1 MTPDIMLLFVVAGLL
16 TAALSGHPSPAPSRQ
31 PNTTSEESQLLQ
43 PGERLQVRLMNGS
56 SRCNGT
62 AEVWFRQSWEP
73 ACGALWDLRASEAV
87 CRSLGCGRA
96 EPLEQPVPPTPAL
109 PTGAA
114 AGNASWAPNTTWALA
129 PTVQCSGPEWQL
141 CKVVEHACSSDERP
155 VQVTCAENLDLKLVG
170 GGSPCE
176 GRVEML
182 EHGQWGSV
190 CDDTWDLDDAHVV
203 CRQLS
208 CGWAVQA
215 LPGLHFAPGQ
225 GRIHRDQVNCSGS
238 ETYLWDC
245 LGLPGNGYCG
255 HKEDAGVVCSE
266 HQSWR
271 LTGGADPCEGQVEVY
286 FRGVWNTVCD
296 STWYEP
302 EANVLCRDLGCG
314 TLARVPKG
322 LPHSLSGKMYYSC
335 EGGEPTLSE
344 CFWRFNNSNL
354 CRQSQAARV
363 LCSGA
368 RSLLNLSTSEIPATG
383 QPVTVESSVTVKMKD
398 WESREL
404 MLLIPCIVLGILLLV
419 SLSFIAIILL
429 RIKGKYALPAMVNHQ
444 HLPTTT
450 PAGTTSYQEVPI
462 TIAKEEIPKLPIQVQ
477 APPPEDSNSSSDSDY
492 EHYDFSS
499 QPPVALTTFYNSQR
513 HRFTDEEVRQNRF
526 QMPPLEEGP
535 GLEEVHASQVPPANP
550 EHCIA
555 DPRSTGPQR
564 HPRSKGGSS
573 TSSGEGCCNSPGS
586 RLPPWN
592 SQVFSSERKP
602 LLGQPLN
609 LELAGS
615 QATFPAGPS
624 ADDSSSTSSGE
635 WYQNFQPPPQL
646 PSAEQFGCPGSLTP
660 QPDSSSNEDYDDI
673 GAA

>member
-1 MTPDIMLLFVVAGLL
+1 
-16 TAALSGHPSPAPSRQ
+16 
-31 PNTTSEESQLLQ
+31 
-43 PGERLQVRLMNGS
+43 MNGS

-96 EPLEQPVPPTPAL
+96 EPLEQPVSPTPAL
-109 PTGAA
+109 PPGAA

-296 STWYEP
+296 
-302 EANVLCRDLGCG
+302 
-314 TLARVPKG
+314 K
-322 LPHSLSGKMYYSC
+322 
-335 EGGEPTLSE
+335 
-344 CFWRFNNSNL
+344 
-354 CRQSQAARV
+354 
-363 LCSGA
+363 
-368 RSLLNLSTSEIPATG
+368 
-383 QPVTVESSVTVKMKD
+383 SSVTVKMKD

-429 RIKGKYALPAMVNHQ
+429 RIKGKYV
-444 HLPTTT
+444 
-450 PAGTTSYQEVPI
+450 
-462 TIAKEEIPKLPIQVQ
+462 PKLPIQVQ

-492 EHYDFSS
+492 EPYDFGS

-526 QMPPLEEGP
+526 QMPPLEEGL
-535 GLEEVHASQVPPANP
+535 GLEEVHASRVPPANP

-555 DPRSTGPQR
+555 DPRSMGPQ
-564 HPRSKGGSS
+564 HNPRSKGGSS
-573 TSSGEGCCNSPGS
+573 TSSGEECCNSPGS

-592 SQVFSSERKP
+592 SQVFSSERNP

-615 QATFPAGPS
+615 QATF
-624 ADDSSSTSSGE
+624 
-635 WYQNFQPPPQL
+635 
-646 PSAEQFGCPGSLTP
+646 PGSLTP

>member
-1 MTPDIMLLFVVAGLL
+1 MTPDIMLFFVVAGLL
-16 TAALSGHPSPAPSRQ
+16 TAALSGHPSPAPSGQ
-31 PNTTSEESQLLQ
+31 PNTTSEESQLLE

-255 HKEDAGVVCSE
+255 HKEDAGVVCS
-266 HQSWR
+266 
-271 LTGGADPCEGQVEVY
+271 
-286 FRGVWNTVCD
+286 
-296 STWYEP
+296 
-302 EANVLCRDLGCG
+302 
-314 TLARVPKG
+314 
-322 LPHSLSGKMYYSC
+322 
-335 EGGEPTLSE
+335 
-344 CFWRFNNSNL
+344 
-354 CRQSQAARV
+354 
-363 LCSGA
+363 GA

-398 WESREL
+398 CESREL

-492 EHYDFSS
+492 EPYDFSS

-535 GLEEVHASQVPPANP
+535 GLEEVPASRLPPANP

-555 DPRSTGPQR
+555 DPRSTGPQH